1 MIVERPYK
9 DDVIFNYFS
18 ILCNGLLD
26 IGTHVWKVDRHMK

>member
-26 IGTHVWKVDRHMK
+26 IGTMFGRLIVI